1 MKEIDNSENIILGS
15 GDLYIVEFSGT
26 VPEDAT
32 IEIDDNRA
40 GNIKG
45 GATLEYTATSQTVK
59 DDKGRVSKTIVTEED
74 VKLKTGL
81 ITWSPAYLQA
91 LIETAA

>member
-15 GDLYIVEFSGT
+15 GDLYIVEFNDA

-45 GATLEYTATSQTVK
+45 GATLEYISEVLNFQSPSYFCRIFK
-59 DDKGRVSKTIVTEED
+59 KKFG
-74 VKLKTGL
+74 
-81 ITWSPAYLQA
+81 ITPGGYR
-91 LIETAA
+91 AAK

>member
-15 GDLYIVEFSGT
+15 GDLYIVEFNDA

-45 GATLEYTATSQTVK
+45 GGGGKPTMANAGIHSDQPDRE
-59 DDKGRVSKTIVTEED
+59 GRQ
-74 VKLKTGL
+74 G
-81 ITWSPAYLQA
+81 PRF
-91 LIETAA
+91 

>member
-1 MKEIDNSENIILGS
+1 MSETRAASTNAAEIDNSENIILGS
-15 GDLYIVEFSGT
+15 GDLYIVEFNDA

-59 DDKGRVSKTIVTEED
+59 DYIDSTYDGAVVAIF
-74 VKLKTGL
+74 
-81 ITWSPAYLQA
+81 
-91 LIETAA
+91 

>member
-15 GDLYIVEFSGT
+15 GDLYIVEFNDA

-45 GATLEYTATSQTVK
+45 GANAGIHSDQPDRE
-59 DDKGRVSKTIVTEED
+59 GRQ
-74 VKLKTGL
+74 G
-81 ITWSPAYLQA
+81 PRF
-91 LIETAA
+91 

>member
-15 GDLYIVEFSGT
+15 GDLYIVEFNDA

-45 GATLEYTATSQTVK
+45 GATLEYTATRHQGTGCCSDQP
-59 DDKGRVSKTIVTEED
+59 DREGRQ
-74 VKLKTGL
+74 G
-81 ITWSPAYLQA
+81 PRF
-91 LIETAA
+91 

>member
-15 GDLYIVEFSGT
+15 GDLYIVEFNDA

-59 DDKGRVSKTIVTEED
+59 DDKGRVSNACRAWHSF
-74 VKLKTGL
+74 GGN
-81 ITWSPAYLQA
+81 
-91 LIETAA
+91 